1 MSAASLL
8 ISSHTPSLLALAS
21 SSILTLESDFHLQ
34 TKMTRRRQKCV
45 LAVLLVGFLL
55 LCGVVADDD
64 DEVSVTEEKLQE
76 EDEVEVIYATPKM
89 IEGVYLM
96 ETFDDVA
103 AFENTWVKSEAKK
116 DGVDEDIAKYDGVWA
131 IEPAERMALAGDRG
145 LVLKSKAKHAA
156 IAASL
161 KKPFTFTTKPLVVQ
175 YEVNLQNGQ
184 ECGGAYIK
192 LLSSQEGRVNLK
204 KFNDKT
210 PYTIMFG
217 PDKCGN
223 DHKLHFIFR
232 HKNPLTGE
240 VEEKHA
246 KRPRDKIEEP
256 FKDKKPHVYT
266 LIVRPDNTFE
276 ISLDQEVINSGSLL
290 EDFSPPVN
298 PEKEIDDPE
307 DFMPDDWDE
316 REKIP
321 DPDASKPDDW
331 DEDAPMQISDPD
343 AEKPKGW
350 LDDEPEMVPDPTAE
364 KPEDWDDEMDGEWE
378 AALINNPICTEA
390 PGCGEWKPPMI
401 DNPNYKGKW
410 RPAMIDNPNY
420 RGKWKP
426 RKIPNPDYFE
436 DLEPFKMTPLDAV
449 GIELW
454 SMSDNILFDNIII
467 TDNIGDASRL
477 AQETID
483 LKVMKLEK
491 GQVGVFRRIINYSN
505 KHPWLY
511 GIYVLLVAIPV
522 VLIITCCCAEVK
534 DTKADKDAERK
545 KTDEPTADD
554 LPGEEGEA
562 AEEEGEAAEEEGDAA
577 EEEGDAAEEEGDA
590 AEEEGDAAEEE
601 GEAAE
606 EQAHSSDLKSED
618 TSEKQVE
625 EHVESDADEENER
638 DEEEQQQ
645 ENITKDKESE
655 DAQTRTSPRLRK
667 ARRE

>member
-1 MSAASLL
+1 MAGRWQLCILAALTFYLL
-8 ISSHTPSLLALAS
+8 
-21 SSILTLESDFHLQ
+21 
-34 TKMTRRRQKCV
+34 M
-45 LAVLLVGFLL
+45 
-55 LCGVVADDD
+55 CGVEAD
-64 DEVSVTEEKLQE
+64 DEVTVTEEKLQE
-76 EDEVEVIYATPKM
+76 EDEVEEVIYATPKM

-103 AFENTWVKSEAKK
+103 TFEDAWVKSQAKK
-116 DGVDEDIAKYDGVWA
+116 DGVDENIAKYDGVWS
-131 IEPAERMALAGDRG
+131 IEPAERMALTGDRG

-156 IAASL
+156 IAVSL
-161 KKPFTFTTKPLVVQ
+161 KRQFTFSTKPLVVQ

-192 LLSSQEGRVNLK
+192 LLSAQEGNVDLK

-232 HKNPLTGE
+232 HTNPLTGE
-240 VEEKHA
+240 IEEKHA
-246 KRPRDKIEEP
+246 KRPRDKLEEP
-256 FKDKKPHVYT
+256 FKDKKPHLYT
-266 LIVRPDNTFE
+266 LIIRPDNTFE

-298 PEKEIDDPE
+298 PQKDIDDPE

-321 DPDASKPDDW
+321 DPDATKPDDW
-331 DEDAPMQISDPD
+331 DEDAPMQIADPD
-343 AEKPKGW
+343 AVKPAGW

-378 AALINNPICTEA
+378 AALINNPVCSEA

-436 DLEPFKMTPLDAV
+436 DLEPFKMTPLGAV

-454 SMSDNILFDNIII
+454 SMSDNILFDNLII
-467 TDNIGDASRL
+467 TDNVADANRL
-477 AQETID
+477 AQETFD
-483 LKVMKLEK
+483 LKVMKMEK
-491 GQVGVFRRIINYSN
+491 GQNLWDKIFSNRGVM
-505 KHPWLY
+505 WTLY
-511 GIYVLLVAIPV
+511 FLYLLVPTS
-522 VLIITCCCAEVK
+522 LIIYCLLKKVYE
-534 DTKADKDAERK
+534 DTKADKDAEHK
-545 KTDEPTADD
+545 KTDEPTEDD
-554 LPGEEGEA
+554 PQREGETDRAEEERDAEEEQDGAEGEGDPIDGEREDSEEHGRGEGEPDTSEERGEVEEKHASSDLKSDKQTSDAVDGEA
-562 AEEEGEAAEEEGDAA
+562 AEESEESDK
-577 EEEGDAAEEEGDA
+577 
-590 AEEEGDAAEEE
+590 
-601 GEAAE
+601 E
-606 EQAHSSDLKSED
+606 EQKTGKDSE
-618 TSEKQVE
+618 
-625 EHVESDADEENER
+625 A
-638 DEEEQQQ
+638 
-645 ENITKDKESE
+645 E
-655 DAQTRTSPRLRK
+655 DGQIRTSPRLRK
-667 ARRE
+667 VRRD